1 MTLDQA
7 LAFGLI
13 GCTIG
18 LFIWGRLPYDLVAIA
33 ALVVG
38 VLIGVVPAAHAFE
51 GFSSEIVVIVAAA
64 LVVSEA
70 IARSGVVETLM
81 RPLLPRLRT
90 VGTQVP
96 ALAGAVL
103 VLSMVTKNVGALA
116 IFMPIALQIARR
128 TGTSPSSLLMP
139 MAFASLL
146 GGLVTLIGTSPNI
159 IIAQV
164 RQELTG
170 HPFGMFDFT
179 PVGLGIAILGYG
191 FLCVGWRLLP
201 GNRKAAAGMEAAFN
215 IEAYTLEAQVVPGS
229 ASVGRTV
236 AELEKLGDG
245 DVVVAGI
252 VRERFRRFEP
262 TPGWRLEAEDIVL
275 LEGET
280 IDLERLVARGKL
292 ELAGD
297 KAVAPAKGGGGH
309 GGGGAVSVIEG
320 VITGDS
326 PLVGHTPAQFD
337 LAQAHGVG
345 LLAVSRSGTRIL
357 QRLASVRLRAGDVV
371 VLKGAA
377 GPMPE
382 VLGELRVLPLAERSI
397 TLGQSKRSWVPAA
410 VLAAAMVLVGL
421 NLVQIQIAF
430 FGAAVLLLL
439 LRFLTMHQAY
449 ETVEWPVL
457 ILLGALIPLSDAV
470 RRTGG
475 SELIAGWLTAAVSP
489 LPPVGALAVIMVVVM
504 IVTPFLHNA
513 PTVLVM
519 GPIAASLAVKLGLNP
534 DAFMMAVAIGA
545 GCDFVTPIGHQCNT
559 LVMGPGGYR
568 FGDYRRLGAPLSALV
583 VLAGVPLIMLFWG
596 LHK

>member
-13 GCTIG
+13 AATIG
-18 LFIWGRLPYDLVAIA
+18 LFIWGRLPYDLVALA
-33 ALVVG
+33 ALVTG
-38 VLIGVVPAAHAFE
+38 VLIGIVPAARAFE
-51 GFSSEIVVIVAAA
+51 GFSSEIVIIVAAA
-64 LVVSEA
+64 LVISEA

-103 VLSMVTKNVGALA
+103 ILSMVTKNVGALA

-159 IIAQV
+159 IISQI
-164 RQELTG
+164 RRDTTG
-170 HPFGMFDFT
+170 HPFAMFDFT
-179 PVGLGIAILGYG
+179 PVGLSVAIAGYA
-191 FLCVGWRLLP
+191 FLWVGWRLLP
-201 GNRKAAAGMEAAFN
+201 GNRKAPAGIEAAFN

-229 ASVGRTV
+229 ESVGRTV
-236 AELEKLGDG
+236 AELEQLGDG
-245 DVVVAGI
+245 DVTVAGI
-252 VRERFRRFEP
+252 IRERFRRFEP
-262 TPGWRLEAEDIVL
+262 TPGWRFEAEDIVL

-280 IDLERLVARGKL
+280 VDLERLIARGKL
-292 ELAGD
+292 HLTGD
-297 KAVAPAKGGGGH
+297 KAAPTKSGGH
-309 GGGGAVSVIEG
+309 GGNGEVSVIEG
-320 VITGDS
+320 VVTGDS
-326 PLVGHTPAQFD
+326 RLVGCTPAQLD
-337 LAQAHGVG
+337 LASAHGVG
-345 LLAVSRSGTRIL
+345 LLAVSRSGKRIL

-377 GPMPE
+377 ETMAE
-382 VLGELRVLPLAERSI
+382 VLGDLRVLPLAERSI
-397 TLGQSKRSWVPAA
+397 TLGRSKRSWVPVS
-410 VLAAAMVLVGL
+410 VLAAAMLMVGL
-421 NLVQIQIAF
+421 HVVPVQIAF
-430 FGAAVLLLL
+430 FSAAVVLLL
-439 LRFLTMHQAY
+439 LRFMTMHEAY

-457 ILLGALIPLSDAV
+457 ILLAALIPLSEAV
-470 RRTGG
+470 HRTGG
-475 SELIAGWLTAAVSP
+475 SELIAGWLSTAVAH

-513 PTVLVM
+513 PTVFIM

-534 DAFMMAVAIGA
+534 DAFMMAVALGA

-559 LVMGPGGYR
+559 LVMGPGGYQ
-568 FGDYRRLGAPLSALV
+568 FGDYRRLGAPLSLLV
-583 VLAGVPLIMLFWG
+583 ILAGVPLIVLVWG

>member
-13 GCTIG
+13 AATIG

-33 ALVVG
+33 ALVIG
-38 VLIGVVPAAHAFE
+38 VLIGIVPAARAFE
-51 GFSSEIVVIVAAA
+51 GFSSEIVIIVAAA

-81 RPLLPRLRT
+81 RPLMPRLRST
-90 VGTQVP
+90 GTQVP

-103 VLSMVTKNVGALA
+103 LLSMVTKNVGALA

-159 IIAQV
+159 IIAQI
-164 RQELTG
+164 RGDLTG
-170 HPFGMFDFT
+170 HPFAMFDFT
-179 PVGLGIAILGYG
+179 PVGLSVAVAGYA

-201 GNRKAAAGMEAAFN
+201 GNRKAAAGIDAAFN
-215 IEAYTLEAQVVPGS
+215 IEAYTLEAQVVPSS

-236 AELEKLGDG
+236 AELEQLGDG
-245 DVVVAGI
+245 DVMVAGI
-252 VRERFRRFEP
+252 IRERFRRFEP
-262 TPGWRLEAEDIVL
+262 TPGWRLEADDIVL
-275 LEGET
+275 LEGESV
-280 IDLERLVARGKL
+280 DLERLIARGKL
-292 ELAGD
+292 QLTGD
-297 KAVAPAKGGGGH
+297 KAAPAAGGH
-309 GGGGAVSVIEG
+309 ADHGEVSVIEG
-320 VITGDS
+320 VVTGGS
-326 PLVGHTPAQFD
+326 PLVGHTPAQLD
-337 LAQAHGVG
+337 LASAHGVG
-345 LLAVSRSGTRIL
+345 LLAVSRSGKRIL

-377 GPMPE
+377 EPMAE
-382 VLGELRVLPLAERSI
+382 VLGALQVLPLAERSI
-397 TLGQSKRSWVPAA
+397 TLGKSKRSWIPAS

-421 NLVQIQIAF
+421 HVVPVQIAF
-430 FGAAVLLLL
+430 FGAAVVLLL
-439 LRFLTMHQAY
+439 LRFMTMHEAY
-449 ETVEWPVL
+449 EAVEWPVL
-457 ILLGALIPLSDAV
+457 ILLGALIPLSEAV
-470 RRTGG
+470 HRTGG
-475 SELIAGWLTAAVSP
+475 SELIAGWLSTAVAH

-504 IVTPFLHNA
+504 VVTPFLHNA
-513 PTVLVM
+513 PTVFVM

-534 DAFMMAVAIGA
+534 DAFMMAVALGA

-568 FGDYRRLGAPLSALV
+568 FGDYRRLGAPLSLLV
-583 VLAGVPLIMLFWG
+583 ILAGVPLIVLVWG

>member
-13 GCTIG
+13 AATIG
-18 LFIWGRLPYDLVAIA
+18 LFIWGRLPYDLVALA
-33 ALVVG
+33 ALVTG
-38 VLIGVVPAAHAFE
+38 VLIGIVPAARAFE
-51 GFSSEIVVIVAAA
+51 GFSSEIVIIVAAA
-64 LVVSEA
+64 LVISEA

-90 VGTQVP
+90 ASTQVP

-103 VLSMVTKNVGALA
+103 LLSMVTKNVGALA

-159 IIAQV
+159 IISQI
-164 RQELTG
+164 RRDTTG
-170 HPFGMFDFT
+170 HPFAMFDFT
-179 PVGLGIAILGYG
+179 PVGLSVAIAGYA
-191 FLCVGWRLLP
+191 FLCVGWHLLP
-201 GNRKAAAGMEAAFN
+201 GNRKAAAGIEAAFN

-229 ASVGRTV
+229 ESVGRTV
-236 AELEKLGDG
+236 AELEQLGDG
-245 DVVVAGI
+245 DVTVAGI
-252 VRERFRRFEP
+252 IRERFRRFEP
-262 TPGWRLEAEDIVL
+262 TPGWRFEAEDIVL

-280 IDLERLVARGKL
+280 VDLERLIARGKL
-292 ELAGD
+292 HLAGD
-297 KAVAPAKGGGGH
+297 KAAPTKSGGH
-309 GGGGAVSVIEG
+309 GGNGEVSVIEG
-320 VITGDS
+320 VVTGDS
-326 PLVGHTPAQFD
+326 RLVGCTPAQLD
-337 LAQAHGVG
+337 LASAHGVG
-345 LLAVSRSGTRIL
+345 LLAVSRSGKRIL

-377 GPMPE
+377 ETMAE
-382 VLGELRVLPLAERSI
+382 VLGDLRVLPLAERSI
-397 TLGQSKRSWVPAA
+397 TLGRSKRSWVPAS
-410 VLAAAMVLVGL
+410 VLAAAMLLVGL
-421 NLVQIQIAF
+421 HVVPVQIAF
-430 FGAAVLLLL
+430 FSAAVVLLL
-439 LRFLTMHQAY
+439 LRFMTMHEAY

-457 ILLGALIPLSDAV
+457 ILLGALIPLSEAV
-470 RRTGG
+470 HRTGG
-475 SELIAGWLTAAVSP
+475 SELIAGWLSTAVAH

-513 PTVLVM
+513 PTVFVM

-534 DAFMMAVAIGA
+534 DAFMMAVALGA

-568 FGDYRRLGAPLSALV
+568 FGDYRRLGAPLSLLV
-583 VLAGVPLIMLFWG
+583 ILAGVPLIVLVWG